1 MGTMCQCNKKEIE
14 KETEKEYQPFS
25 TRNTKTINS
34 KKLSIELSDTNTN
47 TILSN
52 NFFSSDSIPISS
64 TILKSSKSNK
74 LSISEC
80 LSIYSKPND
89 YRTTQEIYY
98 ISRCLELI
106 NTIRNNPLSYINIIE
121 NAKKNILSIEDED
134 RIIYKDV
141 VKVSLNRGI
150 FAFNEAIEELKNK
163 KSLDNLIFD
172 KNICIE
178 LPYKKK
184 DIYRSK
190 YLNDKVNEMKK
201 KGKEINLYF
210 KEFIRIPEVSVLMMI
225 IDDNDKTNGL
235 KRKILLSSKIKY
247 IGISCKFIDN
257 NFIAYFSFNKD
268 LR

>member
-121 NAKKNILSIEDED
+121 SAKKNILSIEDED

-150 FAFNEAIEELKNK
+150 FAFNEAIEDLKNK
-163 KSLDNLIFD
+163 KSLDSLLFD
-172 KNICIE
+172 KNIA
-178 LPYKKK
+178 KA
-184 DIYRSK
+184 R
-190 YLNDKVNEMKK
+190 
-201 KGKEINLYF
+201 
-210 KEFIRIPEVSVLMMI
+210 RIDVL
-225 IDDNDKTNGL
+225 
-235 KRKILLSSKIKY
+235 
-247 IGISCKFIDN
+247 
-257 NFIAYFSFNKD
+257 
-268 LR
+268 

>member
-1 MGTMCQCNKKEIE
+1 MGIMCNCNKKEIE
-14 KETEKEYQPFS
+14 NENDKEYQPFS
-25 TRNTKTINS
+25 SRNTKNFNS
-34 KKLSIELSDTNTN
+34 KKSIELSDTNTN
-47 TILSN
+47 TVLSN
-52 NFFSSDSIPISS
+52 NFFSDSLPISS
-64 TILKSSKSNK
+64 KILKSSKSIK
-74 LSISEC
+74 LSMSDC
-80 LSIYSKPND
+80 LSIYNKPND
-89 YRTTQEIYY
+89 YRTTQELYY

-121 NAKKNILSIEDED
+121 NAKKNIISIEEEN
-134 RIIYKDV
+134 RIIYKDI